1 MAETMFGY
9 AGKILEVDLT
19 AQSTKAIE
27 VTPDL
32 AKKYLGGVGF
42 GAYFLWNRMKA
53 GANPLGPDNIL
64 MFMTGPMTGTGA
76 SGTRWNAIFKSPH
89 TGAWART
96 AQGGDIG
103 PELKYAGWDGILI
116 TGKSDSPVCLYINN
130 DKVEIKD
137 AKKLWG
143 KDTHETPQL
152 IEQQLDDPLVKVVC
166 IGPAGENMVTFAN
179 MSTEFYRAFGR
190 LGGGAVMGS
199 KNLKAVA
206 IRGTNEVKVA
216 DLDAYWKLVQQ
227 QRAAL
232 LSPANYWFRRW
243 GTQAYNEWIN
253 DADQLGVKN
262 LQQTW
267 LDPGKFRT
275 YTGQYLEK
283 TSQLSRRACIGC
295 ANRCS
300 TVGIVRTGPHAGL
313 VNELDYEGIANV
325 GSGNGHHDFRTY
337 MPVET
342 EIEKM
347 GLDLIS
353 TGKSISFASELYQR
367 GILTKAD
374 LGGID
379 LTWGNTDAQI
389 ALVDLIATRKGI
401 GDTLAEGTR
410 KAAKKIGKNSEQYAM
425 VAALGNEISGSDPR
439 SSTQVV
445 VASAYVA
452 AERGSC
458 HNAPAGTWDAPDPIR
473 QDKMTLF
480 DSMVVCLFVSVDG
493 WGSVNPIS
501 PDYLAMLNTATGW
514 NLDEA
519 EFYRIGERI
528 ANLEHAFN
536 IREGFR
542 RADWE
547 YFPPRMYEEPLPT
560 GPNQGDKLTPALVK
574 TYFDGLYTLRGW
586 DVATGVPTRAK
597 LEELDLRDVAD
608 ALKV

>member
-1 MAETMFGY
+1 MADTLFGY
-9 AGKILEVDLT
+9 TGKILEVDLT
-19 AQSTKAIE
+19 THSTKTIE
-27 VTPDL
+27 VTSDF
-32 AKKYLGGVGF
+32 AKKWLGGVGF
-42 GAYFLWNRMKA
+42 GAYFMWNRVKE
-53 GANPLGPDNIL
+53 GTDPLGPDNLL

-103 PELKYAGWDGILI
+103 PELKYAGWDGIII
-116 TGKSDSPVCLYINN
+116 TGKSATPVYLYIHNGT
-130 DKVEIKD
+130 VQFKD
-137 AKKLWG
+137 AQLLWG

-152 IEQQLDDPLVKVVC
+152 IEAELKDKQVKVAC
-166 IGPAGENMVTFAN
+166 IGPAGENMVTYA
-179 MSTEFYRAFGR
+179 MISTEYYRAFGR

-216 DLDAYWKLVQQ
+216 DLGTFWGLVEQ

-232 LSPANYWFRRW
+232 LSPDNFWFRRW
-243 GTQAYNEWIN
+243 GTQAYNEWLN
-253 DADQLGVKN
+253 DTTELEWQNFQEA
-262 LQQTW
+262 W
-267 LDPGKFRT
+267 LPPEKFRT
-275 YTGQYLEK
+275 YSGQYLEK

-300 TVGIVRTGPHAGL
+300 TMGIVRTGPHAGL
-313 VNELDYEGIANV
+313 VNEIDYEGIANV
-325 GSGNGHHDFRTY
+325 GSGCGHYDFRTY

-342 EIEKM
+342 EIEKQ

-353 TGKSISFASELYQR
+353 TGKTISFTSELYQR

-379 LTWGNTDAQI
+379 LTWGNTDAQVE
-389 ALVDLIATRKGI
+389 LVKLIATRTGI
-401 GDTLAEGTR
+401 GDTLALGTR
-410 KAAKKIGKNSEQYAM
+410 KAAQKIGKGSEQYAM

-439 SSTQVV
+439 SSAAFINT
-445 VASAYVA
+445 AYLA
-452 AERGSC
+452 GERGSC
-458 HNAPAGTWDAPDPIR
+458 HNAPAGTWDAPDPVR

-480 DSMVVCLFVSVDG
+480 DSLVVCLFVSVDG

-501 PDYLAMLNTATGW
+501 PDYLAMLNAATGW
-514 NLDEA
+514 NIDET
-519 EFYRIGERI
+519 EFYKIGERI
-528 ANLEHAFN
+528 ANVEHAFN

-542 RADWE
+542 REDWE
-547 YFPPRMYEEPLPT
+547 YLPPRMYEPLPT
-560 GPNQGDKLTPALVK
+560 GPNQGDVITPEMVK
-574 TYFDGLYTLRGW
+574 AYFDGLYNLRGW

-597 LEELDLRDVAD
+597 LESLDLKDVAD
-608 ALKV
+608 ALKL

>member
-1 MAETMFGY
+1 MADTLFGY

-19 AQSTKAIE
+19 MHSTKTVE
-27 VTPDL
+27 VTPEL
-32 AKKYLGGVGF
+32 AQKYLGGVGF

-53 GANPLGPDNIL
+53 GVDPLGPDNIL

-103 PELKYAGWDGILI
+103 PELKYAGWDGIII
-116 TGKSDSPVCLYINN
+116 TGASSEPVYIYINN
-130 DKVEIKD
+130 NGVQIKD
-137 AKKLWG
+137 AKALWG

-152 IEQQLDDPLVKVVC
+152 IEQELKDPRVKVVC
-166 IGPAGENMVTFAN
+166 IGPAGENKVTFAN

-190 LGGGAVMGS
+190 MGGGAVMGS

-216 DLDAYWKLVQQ
+216 DLDAYWKLVEQ

-243 GTQAYNEWIN
+243 GTQSYNEWLN
-253 DADQLGVKN
+253 DTDELEWRNFQEA
-262 LQQTW
+262 W
-267 LDPGKFRT
+267 LPPEKFRT
-275 YTGQYLEK
+275 YSGQYLEK

-300 TVGIVRTGPHAGL
+300 TMGIVRTGPYAGL
-313 VNELDYEGIANV
+313 VNEIDYEGIANV
-325 GSGNGHHDFRTY
+325 GSGNGHYDFRTY

-353 TGKSISFASELYQR
+353 CGKTISFASELYQR
-367 GILTKAD
+367 GILTKAE

-389 ALVDLIATRKGI
+389 ALVDMIAQRKGI

-410 KAAKKIGKNSEQYAM
+410 KAAKKIGKGSEQYAM
-425 VAALGNEISGSDPR
+425 VAALGAEISGSDPR
-439 SSTQVV
+439 SSAALINT
-445 VASAYVA
+445 AYLA
-452 AERGSC
+452 GERGSC
-458 HNAPAGTWDAPDPIR
+458 HNAPAGTWDAPDPVR

-501 PDYLAMLNTATGW
+501 PDYLAMLNAATGW

-519 EFYRIGERI
+519 AFLKIGERI

-536 IREGFR
+536 IREGLR
-542 RADWE
+542 RKDWE
-547 YFPPRMYEEPLPT
+547 YFPPRMFEPLPT
-560 GPNQGDKLTPALVK
+560 GPNQGDTITPEIVK
-574 TYFDGLYTLRGW
+574 AYLDGLYALRGW

-597 LEELDLRDVAD
+597 LEELDLKDVAD
-608 ALKV
+608 ALQV

>member
-1 MAETMFGY
+1 MADTMFGY

-19 AQSTKAIE
+19 THSTKTVE
-27 VTPDL
+27 LTPEL
-32 AKKYLGGVGF
+32 AQKYLGGVGF
-42 GAYFLWNRMKA
+42 GAHFLWNRVQA
-53 GANPLGPDNIL
+53 GVDPLGPDNIL

-103 PELKYAGWDGILI
+103 PELKYAGWDGIII
-116 TGKSDSPVCLYINN
+116 TGKSDNPVYLYINN
-130 DKVEIKD
+130 NRVQIK
-137 AKKLWG
+137 AAAHLWG
-143 KDTHETPQL
+143 KDTHETPQIL
-152 IEQQLDDPLVKVVC
+152 EQELKDPLIKVAC
-166 IGPAGENMVTFAN
+166 IGPAGENMATFA
-179 MSTEFYRAFGR
+179 MISTEYFRAFGR

-199 KNLKAVA
+199 KNLKAVV

-216 DLDAYWKLVQQ
+216 DLDTFWGLVEQ

-232 LSPANYWFRRW
+232 LSPDNFWFRRW
-243 GTQAYNEWIN
+243 GTQAYNEWLN
-253 DADQLGVKN
+253 DTTELEWQNFQEA
-262 LQQTW
+262 W
-267 LDPGKFRT
+267 LPPEKFRT
-275 YTGQYLEK
+275 YSGQYLEK

-300 TVGIVRTGPHAGL
+300 TMGIVRTGPHAGL
-313 VNELDYEGIANV
+313 VNEIDYEGIANV
-325 GSGNGHHDFRTY
+325 GSGNGHYDFRTY

-347 GLDLIS
+347 GFDLIS
-353 TGKSISFASELYQR
+353 CGKTISFASELYQR

-389 ALVDLIATRKGI
+389 ELVKLIAQRQGI

-410 KAAKKIGKNSEQYAM
+410 KAARKIGKDSEQYAM

-439 SSTQVV
+439 SSAAFINT
-445 VASAYVA
+445 AYLA
-452 AERGSC
+452 GERGSC
-458 HNAPAGTWDAPDPIR
+458 HNAPAGTWDAPDPVR

-480 DSMVVCLFVSVDG
+480 DSLVVCLFVSVDG

-501 PDYLAMLNTATGW
+501 PVYLAMLNAATGW
-514 NLDEA
+514 SLDEA
-519 EFYRIGERI
+519 QFLKIGERI
-528 ANLEHAFN
+528 ANVEHAFN

-542 RADWE
+542 RKDWE
-547 YFPPRMYEEPLPT
+547 YLPPRMYEPLPT
-560 GPNQGDKLTPALVK
+560 GPNQGDQITPEMVK
-574 TYFDGLYTLRGW
+574 AYFDGLYQLRGW

-597 LEELDLRDVAD
+597 LEELDLKDIAD
-608 ALKV
+608 ALQV